1 MERMPELRV
10 ISNFGVG
17 CDHIDLEGARR
28 LGIPVGNTPGVLDA
42 TTADMTFTLLM
53 AAARNVVRGDHFAR
67 GPDFIEYDPSFLLGQ
82 EVAGSIM
89 GIVGL
94 GRIGYQVARR
104 ATGFD
109 MKVIYHNR
117 GPNRRAEE
125 ELSARYVPYS
135 VDEARQYLRA
145 TPADLLPHVL
155 AIVLLRRRAAGD
167 EVEQSQLGR
176 GAVFHTRDAE
186 P

>member
-1 MERMPELRV
+1 MERMPGLRV

-89 GIVGL
+89 GSINM
-94 GRIGYQVARR
+94 IWARAWAPR
-104 ATGFD
+104 EGPSIISTGS
-109 MKVIYHNR
+109 HES
-117 GPNRRAEE
+117 GSTAP
-125 ELSARYVPYS
+125 
-135 VDEARQYLRA
+135 
-145 TPADLLPHVL
+145 
-155 AIVLLRRRAAGD
+155 
-167 EVEQSQLGR
+167 
-176 GAVFHTRDAE
+176 
-186 P
+186 

>member
-1 MERMPELRV
+1 MERMPGLRV

-89 GIVGL
+89 GIVGTGANRVPGGASGDRL
-94 GRIGYQVARR
+94 RHEGHLPQSRPQPQGGGGAERTVR
-104 ATGFD
+104 ALQ
-109 MKVIYHNR
+109 R
-117 GPNRRAEE
+117 
-125 ELSARYVPYS
+125 
-135 VDEARQYLRA
+135 
-145 TPADLLPHVL
+145 
-155 AIVLLRRRAAGD
+155 
-167 EVEQSQLGR
+167 
-176 GAVFHTRDAE
+176 
-186 P
+186 